1 MAWQLHVRSDVR
13 TPKERQQSVRII
25 SSPPKKERRPKPA
38 LSISFFDDYVLPL
51 MQVFV
56 ESSHFMWAF
65 SQPALVVGTLEAAK
79 PGPAKATANP
89 TATMTERNF
98 FIWISERYVLV
109 AWRNAQSS
117 DAGAVTK

>member
-1 MAWQLHVRSDVR
+1 MPPDAIARAIA
-13 TPKERQQSVRII
+13 TITRQQSVRIL

-38 LSISFFDDYVLPL
+38 LSISFFDDYILLLV
-51 MQVFV
+51 QVFV

-65 SQPALVVGTLEAAK
+65 SQPTLVVGTLEAAK

-98 FIWISERYVLV
+98 FIWISSPR
-109 AWRNAQSS
+109 
-117 DAGAVTK
+117 

>member
-1 MAWQLHVRSDVR
+1 VRSDVR

-109 AWRNAQSS
+109 AWRNAQPS

>member
-1 MAWQLHVRSDVR
+1 
-13 TPKERQQSVRII
+13 
-25 SSPPKKERRPKPA
+25 
-38 LSISFFDDYVLPL
+38 
-51 MQVFV
+51 
-56 ESSHFMWAF
+56 
-65 SQPALVVGTLEAAK
+65 LEAAK

-109 AWRNAQSS
+109 AWRNAQPS